1 MKKILVASALLLF
14 LMAGCS
20 SGGGSSAGTASDS
33 PQPNTQDVSQTTEN
47 PADQQYYFSDG
58 VLVSEDVK
66 IEITDWKVIPVG
78 EPGNEYGE
86 VPVIAFWY
94 RTTNLTGNEDVTPV
108 NAWIAMF
115 TAVQDND
122 PNAVNT
128 LDVGMLPDEAYLDS
142 QLQAIKE
149 GGTVDCAVSYELDD
163 LTTPVTL
170 TATNGL
176 FGDEIGE
183 QVFEIA

>member
-1 MKKILVASALLLF
+1 
-14 LMAGCS
+14 
-20 SGGGSSAGTASDS
+20 
-33 PQPNTQDVSQTTEN
+33 
-47 PADQQYYFSDG
+47 
-58 VLVSEDVK
+58 
-66 IEITDWKVIPVG
+66 
-78 EPGNEYGE
+78 
-86 VPVIAFWY
+86 
-94 RTTNLTGNEDVTPV
+94 
-108 NAWIAMF
+108 
-115 TAVQDND
+115 
-122 PNAVNT
+122 
-128 LDVGMLPDEAYLDS
+128 MLPDDAYLDS